1 MTYDSVFEVREGTT
15 IVEKT
20 LGEILGE
27 SGTTSTYHLTN
38 HLTGREFRFINRQS
52 INMRRNY
59 AFYIMDGAWQEAQL
73 MLSTIIIRW
82 RNNGAKVTVI
92 FYPKISQGEYLPMCF
107 SKPPL
112 WFAFFL
118 LLWTL
123 LFYY

>member
-1 MTYDSVFEVREGTT
+1 MNGNNKIENIKLDSGGKFIDVSETGNWYAKSKDESLHHGKPMTYDSVFEVREGTT

-59 AFYIMDGAWQEAQL
+59 AFYIMDGAWQE
-73 MLSTIIIRW
+73 
-82 RNNGAKVTVI
+82 
-92 FYPKISQGEYLPMCF
+92 GEL
-107 SKPPL
+107 K
-112 WFAFFL
+112 
-118 LLWTL
+118 
-123 LFYY
+123 